1 MSLDDDLDDLYGVA
15 PEEFT
20 ARRKELA
27 AAAKK
32 RGDADDTKA
41 IAGARKPTAAAW
53 VVNQLVRADP
63 SARTRL
69 SDLSEGLRAAHAEMD
84 GPRIREL
91 TTAQRKLVHELVRS
105 AFEAADLADPSA
117 AMRDDVTNTL
127 QAAIAD
133 PEVAERLG
141 RLAKP
146 EQFSGFGDFG
156 GFAAGAPEAAAASRK
171 ASKSSPPQ
179 AAPSKSDPSKAAPSK
194 AVPSS
199 RKAATKSVSPKPNP
213 AELRAARRSRDRAES
228 EAKAAKAAQTKA
240 ADAVDDVKATLAS
253 ARRRYE
259 KLLESLHA
267 AEREVDA
274 ADQELKAAQR
284 SAGEAAERVEAADT
298 ALAEAEKALAK
309 IEGD

>member
-32 RGDADDTKA
+32 RGDADGAKA
-41 IAGARKPTAAAW
+41 IAAARKPTAAAW

-63 SARTRL
+63 SAPTRL

-133 PEVAERLG
+133 PEVADRLG
-141 RLAKP
+141 RLAKA

-156 GFAAGAPEAAAASRK
+156 GFAAGVPEAAA
-171 ASKSSPPQ
+171 
-179 AAPSKSDPSKAAPSK
+179 SKAAAKSAAKSGARPKDAAKPTSTS
-194 AVPSS
+194 P
-199 RKAATKSVSPKPNP
+199 KAAAKPAAPKPNS
-213 AELRAARRSRDRAES
+213 AELRATRRSRDRAES
-228 EAKAAKAAQTKA
+228 EAKAARAAQTKA

-274 ADQELKAAQR
+274 ADEELEEAQR
-284 SAGEAAERVEAADT
+284 SASEAAERVNAADT
-298 ALAEAEKALAK
+298 ALSEAQAALAK
-309 IEGD
+309 VEGE

>member
-15 PEEFT
+15 PEQFT

-32 RGDADDTKA
+32 RGDANDAKA
-41 IAGARKPTAAAW
+41 IAAARKPTAAAW

-63 SARTRL
+63 SAPTRL

-105 AFEAADLADPSA
+105 AFEAADVADPSA

-141 RLAKP
+141 RLAKA

-156 GFAAGAPEAAAASRK
+156 GFAAGVPEAAARK
-171 ASKSSPPQ
+171 APKSSPAKTAPAE
-179 AAPSKSDPSKAAPSK
+179 AAPAA
-194 AVPSS
+194 S
-199 RKAATKSVSPKPNP
+199 RTKPKPAPPKPNP
-213 AELRAARRSRDRAES
+213 AEVRAARRTRDKAAKV
-228 EAKAAKAAQTKA
+228 AKAAGAASAKAAA
-240 ADAVDDVKATLAS
+240 AVDDVKATLAS

-274 ADQELKAAQR
+274 ADEELKAAQR

-298 ALAEAEKALAK
+298 ALAEAEQALAK
-309 IEGD
+309 LEGD

>member
-1 MSLDDDLDDLYGVA
+1 VSLDDDLDDLYGVA

-32 RGDADDTKA
+32 RGDADDAKA
-41 IAGARKPTAAAW
+41 LAGARKPTAAAW

-63 SARTRL
+63 SAPTRL

-91 TTAQRKLVHELVRS
+91 TTAQRKFVHELVRS
-105 AFEAADLADPSA
+105 AFDAADIADPSA

-141 RLAKP
+141 RLAKA

-156 GFAAGAPEAAAASRK
+156 GFAAGVPEAATK
-171 ASKSSPPQ
+171 ASKSSP
-179 AAPSKSDPSKAAPSK
+179 AKAASAK
-194 AVPSS
+194 ATPAAS
-199 RKAATKSVSPKPNP
+199 RTKPDPTPLKPNP
-213 AELRAARRSRDRAES
+213 AEVRAARRTRDHAAK
-228 EAKAAKAAQTKA
+228 EAKAAETASAKAAA
-240 ADAVDDVKATLAS
+240 EVDDVKATLAS

-274 ADQELKAAQR
+274 ADEAFKAAQR
-284 SAGEAAERVEAADT
+284 SADEAAERVEAADT

-309 IEGD
+309 IEGV

>member
-15 PEEFT
+15 PEQFT

-32 RGDADDTKA
+32 RGDANDAKA
-41 IAGARKPTAAAW
+41 IAAARKPTAAAW

-63 SARTRL
+63 SAPTRL

-91 TTAQRKLVHELVRS
+91 TTAQRKLVHELVHS
-105 AFEAADLADPSA
+105 AFEAADVADPSA

-141 RLAKP
+141 RLAKA

-156 GFAAGAPEAAAASRK
+156 GFAAGVPEAAARK
-171 ASKSSPPQ
+171 APKSSP
-179 AAPSKSDPSKAAPSK
+179 AKTAPAKAAP
-194 AVPSS
+194 AAS
-199 RKAATKSVSPKPNP
+199 RTKPKPAPPKPNP
-213 AELRAARRSRDRAES
+213 AEVRAARRTRDKAAK
-228 EAKAAKAAQTKA
+228 EAKAAEAASAKAA
-240 ADAVDDVKATLAS
+240 ADVDDVKATLAS

-274 ADQELKAAQR
+274 ADEDLKAAQR
-284 SAGEAAERVEAADT
+284 SAGKAAERVEAADT
-298 ALAEAEKALAK
+298 ALAEAEQALAK
-309 IEGD
+309 LEGD

>member
-1 MSLDDDLDDLYGVA
+1 VSLDDDLDDLYGVA

-32 RGDADDTKA
+32 RGDADDAKA

-63 SARTRL
+63 SAPTRL

-105 AFEAADLADPSA
+105 AFDAADLADPSA

-141 RLAKP
+141 RLAKA

-156 GFAAGAPEAAAASRK
+156 GFAAGVPETATK
-171 ASKSSPPQ
+171 ASKSTPAK
-179 AAPSKSDPSKAAPSK
+179 AASAKAAP
-194 AVPSS
+194 AAS
-199 RKAATKSVSPKPNP
+199 RTKPDPTPPKPNP
-213 AELRAARRSRDRAES
+213 AEVRAARRTRDHA
-228 EAKAAKAAQTKA
+228 AKEAKAAQTASAKA
-240 ADAVDDVKATLAS
+240 AAEVDDVKATLAS

-274 ADQELKAAQR
+274 ADEAFKVAQR
-284 SAGEAAERVEAADT
+284 SADEAAERVEAAGT

-309 IEGD
+309 AEGD

>member
-32 RGDADDTKA
+32 RGDANDAKA
-41 IAGARKPTAAAW
+41 IAAARKPTAAAW

-63 SARTRL
+63 SAPTRL

-105 AFEAADLADPSA
+105 AFEAADVADPSA

-141 RLAKP
+141 RLAKA

-156 GFAAGAPEAAAASRK
+156 GFAAGVPETAARKAPESSPAKAAPAKSSPAKAAPAASRTK
-171 ASKSSPPQ
+171 PKP
-179 AAPSKSDPSKAAPSK
+179 AP
-194 AVPSS
+194 
-199 RKAATKSVSPKPNP
+199 PKPNP
-213 AELRAARRSRDRAES
+213 AEVRAARRMRDKAAK
-228 EAKAAKAAQTKA
+228 EAKAAEAASAKAA
-240 ADAVDDVKATLAS
+240 ADVDDVKATLAS

-274 ADQELKAAQR
+274 ADEDLKAAQR
-284 SAGEAAERVEAADT
+284 SAGKAAERVEAADT
-298 ALAEAEKALAK
+298 ALAEAEQALAK
-309 IEGD
+309 LEGD

>member
-20 ARRKELA
+20 ARRKDLA

-32 RGDADDTKA
+32 RGDADDAKA
-41 IAGARKPTAAAW
+41 IAAARKPTAAAW
-53 VVNQLVRADP
+53 VVNQLVRAAP

-141 RLAKP
+141 RLAKA

-156 GFAAGAPEAAAASRK
+156 GFAAGVPEAAAATRS
-171 ASKSSPPQ
+171 
-179 AAPSKSDPSKAAPSK
+179 APSKSAPSKAAPSK
-194 AVPSS
+194 SAPSKSAPSS
-199 RKAATKSVSPKPNP
+199 RKATAKPAAPKPNP
-213 AELRAARRSRDRAES
+213 AELRAARRNRDRAES
-228 EAKAAKAAQTKA
+228 EAKAANAAQTKA

-274 ADQELKAAQR
+274 ADEELTAAQR
-284 SAGEAAERVEAADT
+284 SAGEAAERVKVADT